1 MSKIDKTYFKFNPA
15 PLDLA
20 INLGDSKEF
29 LLSKGLIKAKH
40 YENEDYF
47 IVTDETVSRIVFTN
61 EKVSKIWFGHEST
74 FSINGKNI
82 LGENYRSVLT
92 LLEDNFEP
100 LNSTISSIEEMKRH
114 TNSPILSVICRDF
127 FISSIGIID
136 YNAK

>member
-1 MSKIDKTYFKFNPA
+1 MSKIDRTYFKFNPA
-15 PLDLA
+15 PLDLT

-29 LLSKGLIKAKH
+29 LLSKGLIKTKY
-40 YENEDYF
+40 YENEVYF
-47 IVTDETVSRIVFTN
+47 MVTDGTSYRIEFTN

-100 LNSTISSIEEMKRH
+100 FNSTISSVEEMKKH
-114 TNSPILSVICRDF
+114 TNSPILCVICRDF

-136 YNAK
+136 YSAH